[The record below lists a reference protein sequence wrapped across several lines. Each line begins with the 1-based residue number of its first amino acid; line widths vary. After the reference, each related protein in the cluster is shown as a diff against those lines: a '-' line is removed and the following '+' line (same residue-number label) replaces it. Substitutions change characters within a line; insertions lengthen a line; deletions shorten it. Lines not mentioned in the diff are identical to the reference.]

1 MTFRFVHAADLHL
14 DTPFEG
20 LRRLSPLVAEAAQDA
35 SLDAFDALVALAI
48 DRGAAFVLFAGDIYD
63 GPERGTRAQIRFL
76 RGLERLDE
84 RGIQS
89 FVAHGNHD
97 PVVSGWSAIRA
108 WPPRVTVFGHQSVG
122 SVPVEVGGKELA
134 TVHGI
139 SFGSRAVT
147 ENLALRFK
155 RSGAGF
161 QVGLLHCNVG
171 GDPNHDLYSPCTVD
185 DLRDFG
191 LDYWALGHIH
201 ARRVLH
207 EGDPWVVYPG
217 NLQGRS
223 PKPSELGPKGAVIV
237 EVDGGTAAAPEFIE
251 LDRVRFEQVL
261 VDIAGLGDLA
271 DAQKA
276 LRDAGRELQ
285 QESADRSLL
294 LRGVL
299 TGGGP
304 LHTDLRREGV
314 VKELLRSLRDEE
326 GEVLPFVWW
335 DRVEDVTRPEVD
347 FDTLKGR
354 GDFLAEVLALAE
366 EVDADVEA
374 RRVFAEDH
382 LANLPGARLQRLV
395 GELPNAAGEA
405 AWRTAVDRAV
415 DLLLEDGA
423 A

>member
-1 MTFRFVHAADLHL
+1 
-14 DTPFEG
+14 
-20 LRRLSPLVAEAAQDA
+20 
-35 SLDAFDALVALAI
+35 
-48 DRGAAFVLFAGDIYD
+48 
-63 GPERGTRAQIRFL
+63 
-76 RGLERLDE
+76 
-84 RGIQS
+84 
-89 FVAHGNHD
+89 
-97 PVVSGWSAIRA
+97 
-108 WPPRVTVFGHQSVG
+108 
-122 SVPVEVGGKELA
+122 
-134 TVHGI
+134 
-139 SFGSRAVT
+139 
-147 ENLALRFK
+147 
-155 RSGAGF
+155 
-161 QVGLLHCNVG
+161 VGLLHCNVG